1 MEDLSNKP
9 ISYTG
14 NHPLERDYRALRA
27 RLAIAEAERDEY
39 KLQRDKWIADEP
51 VIEAERDDLRDANG
65 ILSEALEAARQTLE
79 ALTARVVE
87 LEAALDAEFSAT
99 TLGYETVRVANIMR
113 AKGQWRPVAA
123 EEEGD

>member
-1 MEDLSNKP
+1 MTDLSNKP

-27 RLAIAEAERDEY
+27 RLAIA
-39 KLQRDKWIADEP
+39 
-51 VIEAERDDLRDANG
+51 EAERDDLRDANG

-99 TLGYETVRVANIMR
+99 TR
-113 AKGQWRPVAA
+113 
-123 EEEGD
+123 